1 MCQGERMDLGVRSN
15 RRLEKTT
22 HGALEFVLLST
33 VSTATKP
40 RAVKGME
47 HAAHIGELKL
57 LNFSCTY

>member
-1 MCQGERMDLGVRSN
+1 MDLGVRSN